1 MHRLK
6 VSLLCLLSI
15 TLAGSVFGQTAPQ
28 PDAGG
33 TAVYDSSSSGV
44 SSYNS
49 YSGGATYGGNAG
61 AYFNAR
67 YFSGNGVGY
76 TQGYQQYGG
85 FVPFWMS
92 DDVVIGPD
100 MRLLIANTGGVG
112 GNFGGIGRKYFAG
125 ADRILGAAG
134 YFDVDQSANR
144 NTYTQGTFGLET
156 LGQYWDLRGNVY
168 YTGNNQDKFV
178 GNGSALCV
186 SGTPFFSGNN
196 IVFQGQQGQYREQAM
211 GGADIEVGAPI
222 FQSTPWLRGYVGAY
236 YYKANQVQ
244 PPMSVNIPNQTNS
257 NPVGFRGHL
266 DAWIADDLLV
276 GVNVTTDPVWGT
288 NVNGMVDFR
297 FSGFKPTRY
306 FPQWNTRERMLAPWQ
321 RNWRIAV
328 EQYQT
333 ATNTDVVAIN
343 PVTGKPYFVSFVN
356 GDNTDAGTG
365 TFEDPFKSFNHP
377 NGIAGADII
386 YVARDGSTA
395 ANPYIGTMKLLDNQI
410 LLGEGGTM
418 TPIALTASYGQCSV
432 NGNFTLPGVDGSGNY
447 PWVSSPGGHAIGL
460 ANNNEVS
467 GFHIINS
474 VDGILGNNITDA
486 NLRNL
491 DIHNNSGRGINLTN
505 VGGTVS
511 YLDVNSSN
519 NATGIFMSETGKTLT
534 STFTAVTTNNNTGNG
549 LQVVG
554 TGGSVTLSATDPTKP
569 LIASGN
575 GTDNANVNMTGGL
588 FQGDFTGATFTNSV
602 GGSGFGYSQAGGSGN
617 LNLTNSLLNNNGID
631 GLNLAASA
639 AGSISATT
647 TGSQLNGNTRDG
659 IHSVATGASTIVT
672 NDSGSTMNQNGRDGY
687 FYDLSGNSVLNATF
701 LNDSLVSNTRSAFFG
716 LMNASTANVNMTNVL
731 ATNSGQNG
739 FALDATAGSI
749 FNATT
754 NNANFSNSGANGI
767 TTTLHALSSAAFNM
781 TGTTDNGNLQNG
793 VSFLADN
800 STYSMTALSSTFNN
814 NSMNGVVG
822 TAQAGSTATLDFS
835 TASSISGN
843 VQNGVFVTTTGL
855 SNVNAS
861 FANTAIDNNS
871 GGSGVRLSMDNSP
884 NSTLAMSGTTTL
896 NNNGTNGLQVDA
908 TTNTVF
914 TPTLVG
920 TTIQGNGQNGVLLNA
935 SSGSK
940 IGTIGNPGA
949 ITNTIIQNNGA
960 NGLETNATGASS
972 LINLLV
978 NNSDINNTT
987 GTQKIGFQFDAT
999 AGGQVIT
1006 SFINGST
1013 LNNNTQNAVNGNVSG
1028 AGSIATITLDGTN
1041 ASNSGSTNAL
1051 LGADTGGVLNF
1062 NASNGASF
1070 DNSVA
1075 GAGLLVNVNGINSV
1089 ANVELD
1095 GITANGNKTVGF
1107 GATATDAAAPG
1118 VGQKGAT
1125 LNVCLQ
1131 TSSFSNNTLQG
1142 LAINVAGPG
1151 AVAYYGVGTT
1161 TAGTGV
1167 TVNGNG
1173 QQGLLTQT
1181 TAGGELDYRSVNSTY
1196 NNNGTGATKY
1206 DGVDM
1211 RVDGT
1216 GSKLRALFSGGTAN
1230 GNGRDG
1236 LHFGGLTDG
1245 GSTNGADITV
1255 SLSDGTT
1262 ASGNGRYS
1270 LNFDANG
1277 ANTANLVEDP
1287 VNPPI
1292 LVGPINLDFSNVGTA
1307 VVNLAGVYHFDNNA
1321 GNGLAVNFANTTTA
1335 FFSLDGQ
1342 GVSTADNN
1350 ALDGISVDMT
1360 NVTNGSIFIGGFSS
1374 ISGNGGNGI
1383 HVGMTNVTNGA
1394 LGLQGIVGGTTM
1406 TGNGGNGIDVQL
1418 NTVNLVNNFSTAVV
1432 SPNVIGLTLTDNQ
1445 SYNACLPLPVVLPVN
1460 TGVIVPTTGLTIDSF
1475 NVANSGAGGI
1485 IVDGTATKIA
1495 TGGAITNNTVSGSLG
1510 GDGIQLS
1517 LHNAALVNPT
1527 ADGFVLTGNSSTGNA
1542 GNGINI
1548 DLLNATM
1555 NNLNMSGT
1563 TTVNNNTGD
1572 GLHINLVNSSMTP
1585 TTDLDSLLASGNGGN
1600 GVSISAA
1607 TNSNIFIDIVS
1618 LTANNNGA
1626 AGFAGTALSGSTL
1639 NVCLDAGSVSTNGT
1653 QGLNLNV
1660 NGVGSV
1666 GNFNLGPV
1674 ATLLGTGVTVNANT
1688 DQGLLATVQN
1698 GGVLNYRSINSTYNN
1713 NGTTTANDGVD
1724 MRVNGA
1730 GSTID
1735 TLFYGGSANGNGR
1748 DGYHFGG
1755 LTDAGSTAGAT
1766 LTVSL
1771 SGVTSTGNT
1780 RDTLNFNALNAAN
1793 ANLLMD
1799 STNPSTITGT
1809 TVVDVTGASNEVVLN
1824 LEGLTFANGFHQT
1837 FDHAATGIN
1846 YAYVSLDG
1854 QGTSTI
1860 GNNGFS
1866 VTMDGLIAGS
1876 VRLVD
1881 YANVT
1886 STTGDAIAVTMDGS
1900 TSAAGHMD
1908 GAIEI
1913 QGPALL
1919 TPTVVNTTNGSGVNI
1934 SLNDTNL
1941 VNGLAA
1947 PSINIQ
1953 VLTTTSSLASPLNCL
1968 PLPTNLLF
1976 AGIAPANGLTITN
1989 LNVTGTTG
1997 LDGISVVGTNSTIA
2011 ATGGANTGGT
2021 ITNNT
2026 VGGTFSGDGINVSMT
2041 NTAATAAMMNGL
2053 NVSNNT
2059 VGGTIG
2065 GDGIRVQDLNT
2076 GATGSAANNVTI
2088 GSNTV
2093 TGVTG
2098 NGIEFVATNPTA
2110 SVSTVNNLQIINN
2123 TVKTSGGN
2131 ALAVSLNNATS
2142 DIFTTSGNSLDTSTL
2157 NGFALN
2163 LNNSTLTSWTS
2174 TGGDITGNT
2183 QNGLVVTNSNTS
2195 SILSGLFTNWAIN
2208 SNGADGV
2215 KFTTSDAT
2223 KSIFGDKV
2231 NSKNITFTGGS
2242 ISNNG
2247 TAATGNGVNLT
2258 NVANGSVANLVFTNE
2273 TIGNTAIGGTQQN
2286 GLVYNIAATGG
2297 TVDALFTGGSINNNA
2312 VDAINGTINGT
2323 GVANGS
2329 ESTITLNGTAANGS
2343 GSTGA
2348 LFTVNNAG
2356 ALTLTV
2362 KDNAGTG
2369 STINNSGADGISITA
2384 TGVNTVATATVTNSS
2399 IMNNGRT
2406 VAGNGITF
2414 NLDNGANSTLPVG
2427 TNSLAVTGSTIG
2439 NTALVGGTQQNGV
2452 LINLNQ
2458 TLVGVGTAN
2467 MFANFKNS
2475 TISNNQLD
2483 GVQANVIGA
2492 QATQI
2497 TAAPYAQ
2504 NASGLHVTL
2513 DNTQV
2518 VTNGFDGLS
2527 FAVNGGVNP
2536 ALGGVVELTSLNG
2549 TSISGNQHNGI
2560 LLIEHDTN
2568 SLVAMSMENT
2578 LVNNNGS
2585 NTFTGDGLN
2594 ATVTGGARFNL
2605 AASANAGVM
2614 SFNGNQGD
2622 GIDIIASDAA
2632 SRVDV
2637 DLFTVNVNANS
2648 FNGLT
2653 FQAIDGADINVR
2665 AYDTTF
2671 DTNQLAGLTGSISQ
2685 TLAGASGTSGI
2696 VNIIGGEANNNG
2708 SSAPAS
2714 VQGSGYSLNAV
2725 NTTGLLA
2732 TLTGQFQSD
2741 QTTTPVSATGNQGY
2755 GINFVASG
2763 TGTQGNLLMSGNTTL
2778 SGNTLGAVNINMTA
2792 LDQAIIKL
2800 SGTFDNNVGD
2810 GIAVTLQNINLGVV
2824 AITGGEVNNNGGNG
2838 INIDLENVTKG
2849 GVLIGGLT
2857 SVSGNGTAN
2866 GAGGL
2871 GQDGIHVVMNN
2882 VGTGLAGNVGGALTI
2897 DGQNG
2902 DPSNVMNV
2910 SNNSGN
2916 GVNVAITGTSH
2927 IDNSTFT
2934 AGTFNA
2940 TVIDYDPLS
2949 PLGTTP
2955 NPVVSPVPAPL
2966 PNPLLNISSPPVAGV
2981 TFSNNTEITGLT
2993 MDKNGNSTGAIKT
3006 GNGILF
3012 GVDGSGASVNGQIVV
3027 SNNTITNTGSTST
3040 TSTHAG
3046 VDLSLTNGASVV
3058 GMDLLANTIT
3068 GTKGDGFQLINPW
3081 FNNTPPSGT
3090 PTLTLN
3096 MTGNV
3101 IDSNTINGVNIDV
3114 PNPNLLSPIV
3124 NLNLTN
3130 NDVSSNGSNGVRFE
3144 LASLVNNANVTTVG
3158 TVNVLS
3164 SLTAN
3169 TLNGNTMNTFN
3180 NNGLMGMYLSSTDP
3194 NQQNTSKLNLT
3205 VGGAGSQNQF
3215 NSNGNAGLG
3224 VNLSGKSSV
3233 TTFNVSNAIFNGNK
3247 QTASSTAN
3255 FNGDGLAVYVQGTTS
3270 PAVAATFNNAVIG
3283 GATNNTTFSGN
3294 QGAGFHLSTLL
3305 TGSSNNLL
3313 IQNSTFNANVSDG
3326 ITIERNA
3333 AVQAPGPYVTNVSI
3347 NNNTITGSTTANGI
3361 ALYSEFADGPDSY
3374 FITKNTITGNALD
3387 GIKIFTTADADINV
3401 TIGQDKLGAAG
3412 GNTISSNGRD
3422 GISANQNLGL
3432 NDIGRVTALVVNNTI
3447 KLNTGNGIGF
3457 GDTTTVQHTLTVGTP
3472 DLGVTKA
3479 SNIIDSNGLS
3489 GIFIDGNSVGQSGS
3503 GNTAAT
3509 TTTTDTIMFNSV
3521 QGNGTRLVA
3530 LNDNGITVKSRGIE
3544 RINVQDNVN
3553 TVTLAGAIGNVAGI
3567 NFNGGDG
3574 IQLDA
3579 SSGNMIAAIGQYNY
3593 GTSTIVHANDVL
3605 HNGNDGIG
3613 LLNAN
3618 GNLSNVKIEGNNIQ
3632 FSGFNSLFNLAG
3644 SGSQGRGIN
3653 VLNAANSGT
3662 GGSPGSVVETV
3673 TTLSIAGNTVS
3684 NSQLEGVYIV
3694 NTSVGGTL
3702 GASNG
3707 VQQGLAA
3714 LAPTQMVTGST
3725 WFNDPRIAMNIV
3737 KNVITSNGQAAN
3749 GNLYDTTGLVV
3760 RIGSAGSNND
3770 FRDAGSTATNL
3781 TSAQIATLGGTN
3793 SLGFGNLQA
3802 AGGVANVTGNIFGG
3816 NFANDVTFS
3825 AFASTVAPPTTT
3837 GTWYYQG
3844 NAAAGSQYFAFGT
3857 TVSGLA
3863 NQPAGTQITYVSD
3876 PLARLDLNFTGN
3888 KGDGNNLYATR
3899 TDTYSSSNAAYYNN
3913 NEQVFKSRINN
3924 NPSGN
3929 GDTATGPFV
3938 SGTRGRSAT
3947 TLPGFIN
3954 SPSGNGNITDVNNP
3968 GNQFLYPSEGGST
3981 FRANFTADASNN
3993 FGVVSQGFFNPNFI
4007 PATPGADSTSFGWD
4021 AF

>member
-33 TAVYDSSSSGV
+33 TAVYDSSSSGGV

-76 TQGYQQYGG
+76 QQGYQQYGG
-85 FVPFWMS
+85 FVPFWLS

-112 GNFGGIGRKYFAG
+112 GNLGGIGRKYFAG
-125 ADRILGAAG
+125 ADRILGAAA
-134 YFDVDQSANR
+134 YFDMDQSSNR
-144 NTYTQGTFGLET
+144 NTYQQGTFGLET
-156 LGQYWDLRGNVY
+156 LGERWDLRGNVY

-178 GNGSALCV
+178 GTGSALCV
-186 SGTPFFSGNN
+186 SGNPFFSGNN

-211 GGADIEVGAPI
+211 GGADIEIGAPI

-244 PPMSVNIPNQTNS
+244 PPMSVNIANQTNA

-266 DAWIADDLLV
+266 DAWIADDLLI

-418 TPIALTASYGQCSV
+418 TPLPLAATYGNCTV
-432 NGNFTLPGVDGSGNY
+432 AGNFTLPGIDGSGNY

-474 VDGILGNNITDA
+474 VDGILGTNINDA

-519 NATGIFMSETGKTLT
+519 NGTGIFMSETGKTLT
-534 STFTAVTTNNNTGNG
+534 STFTSVTTNNNTGNG

-554 TGGSVTLSATDPTKP
+554 TGGSVTLDATDPTKP

-575 GTDNANVNMTGGL
+575 GTDNANVNMTGGTFL
-588 FQGDFTGATFTNSV
+588 GNFTGATFTNSV
-602 GGSGFGYSQAGGSGN
+602 GGSGFGYSQAGGTGT
-617 LNLTNSLLNNNGID
+617 LNLTNSLLNTNGID

-639 AGSISATT
+639 AGSIAATT
-647 TGSQLNGNTRDG
+647 AGSQLNGNTRDG
-659 IHSVATGASTIVT
+659 IHSVATGASTITT
-672 NDSGSTMNQNGRDGY
+672 NDNGSTMNQNGRDGY

-716 LMNASTANVNMTNVL
+716 MMNASTANLNLTNVL

-754 NNANFSNSGANGI
+754 NNANFSTSGANGI
-767 TTTLHALSSAAFNM
+767 STTLHALSSATFNM
-781 TGTTDNGNLQNG
+781 TGTTDNGNIQNG

-800 STYSMTALSSTFNN
+800 SAYSMTAVSSTFNN

-822 TAQAGSTATLDFS
+822 TAQAGSTAVLDLS
-835 TASSISGN
+835 NASSISGN

-871 GGSGVRLSMDNSP
+871 GGAGVRLSMDNSP
-884 NSTLAMSGTTTL
+884 NSSLAMSGTTTL

-908 TTNTVF
+908 TTNTIF

-940 IGTIGNPGA
+940 IGTIGTPGA
-949 ITNTIIQNNGA
+949 ITNSIIQNNGT

-972 LINLLV
+972 LINILV

-987 GTQKIGFQFDAT
+987 GTQQIGYQFDAT

-1028 AGSIATITLDGTN
+1028 AGSIATVTLDGTN
-1041 ASNSGSTNAL
+1041 ASNSGSDNA
-1051 LGADTGGVLNF
+1051 AMTASAGGVLNF
-1062 NASNGASF
+1062 TAMNGASF
-1070 DNSVA
+1070 DNSVN
-1075 GAGLLVNVNGINSV
+1075 GGGVIVGVNGVNSV
-1089 ANVELD
+1089 ANIELND
-1095 GITANGNKTVGF
+1095 ITADGNQTVGF
-1107 GATATDAAAPG
+1107 SASAMDAVAPG
-1118 VGQKGAT
+1118 VGQQGAT

-1142 LAINVAGPG
+1142 LTINVAGPG

-1161 TAGTGV
+1161 TAGTGN

-1181 TAGGELDYRSVNSTY
+1181 TGGGELDYRSINTTY
-1196 NNNGTGATKY
+1196 DNNGTGATKF

-1216 GSKLRALFSGGTAN
+1216 GSKLRTLFSGGTAN

-1287 VNPPI
+1287 SNPPI
-1292 LVGPINLDFSNVGTA
+1292 LVGPINLNFSNIGTA
-1307 VVNLAGVYHFDNNA
+1307 VVNLAGEYHFDNSA
-1321 GNGLAVNFANTTTA
+1321 SNGLAINFANTTTA

-1383 HVGMTNVTNGA
+1383 HVGMTNVANGA
-1394 LGLQGIVGGTTM
+1394 LGLQGIAGGTTM
-1406 TGNGGNGIDVQL
+1406 TGNGANGIDVQL
-1418 NTVNLVNNFSTAVV
+1418 NTVNLVNNFSSTVV
-1432 SPNVIGLTLTDNQ
+1432 SPNVIGLTTTDNQ

-1475 NVANSGAGGI
+1475 NVATSGAGGI
-1485 IVDGTATKIA
+1485 IVDGTATTIA

-1527 ADGFVLTGNSSTGNA
+1527 ADGFVLTGNSSTGNT

-1607 TNSNIFIDIVS
+1607 TNSNIFIDFVS

-1626 AGFAGTALSGSTL
+1626 AGFAGSALSGSTL

-1660 NGVGSV
+1660 DGAGSIA
-1666 GNFNLGPV
+1666 NLNLGPV
-1674 ATLLGTGVTVNANT
+1674 ATLTGPGVTVNGNT
-1688 DQGLLATVQN
+1688 DQGLLASVTN
-1698 GGVLNYRSINSTYNN
+1698 SGVLNYRSINSTYDN

-1780 RDTLNFNALNAAN
+1780 RNALNFDPLNAAN

-1799 STNPSTITGT
+1799 ATRPSTITGPVAGINDAS
-1809 TVVDVTGASNEVVLN
+1809 TVTNEVVLN
-1824 LEGLTFANGFHQT
+1824 LEGLSFANGLNLT
-1837 FDHAATGIN
+1837 FDNAVTGID

-1860 GNNGFS
+1860 D
-1866 VTMDGLIAGS
+1866 DGLAITMNGLISGS

-1881 YANVT
+1881 YASVTNVA
-1886 STTGDAIAVTMDGS
+1886 GDAIAVTMDGS

-1913 QGPALL
+1913 QGVAGQ
-1919 TPTVVNTTNGSGVNI
+1919 TVVNTTNGSGVNI

-1941 VNGLAA
+1941 VNGLTA

-1953 VLTTTSSLASPLNCL
+1953 VLTTTSNLASPLNCL

-1976 AGIAPANGLTITN
+1976 AGIAPANGLTIAN
-1989 LNVTGTTG
+1989 LNITGTTG
-1997 LDGISVVGTNSTIA
+1997 VDGISVVGTNSTIA
-2011 ATGGANTGGT
+2011 ATGGSNTGGT
-2021 ITNNT
+2021 ITNNN

-2041 NTAATAAMMNGL
+2041 NTGATAAMMNGL

-2059 VGGTIG
+2059 VGGTIV

-2076 GATGSAANNVTI
+2076 GATGSAANDITI

-2123 TVKTSGGN
+2123 TVKASGGN
-2131 ALAVSLNNATS
+2131 ALAVTLNNATS
-2142 DIFTTSGNSLDTSTL
+2142 DIFSTSGNSLDTSTL

-2223 KSIFGDKV
+2223 KSIFGDKA
-2231 NSKNITFTGGS
+2231 NAKNITFTGGS

-2247 TAATGNGVNLT
+2247 TTVAGNGVNLGT
-2258 NVANGSVANLVFTNE
+2258 VANGTVANLVFTNE

-2286 GLVYNIAATGG
+2286 GLIYNIAATGA

-2323 GVANGS
+2323 GVAGIS

-2348 LFTVNNAG
+2348 LFAVNNAG
-2356 ALTLTV
+2356 ALTLIV
-2362 KDNAGTG
+2362 QDNAGTG

-2414 NLDNGANSTLPVG
+2414 NLDDGANSTLPTT

-2452 LINLNQ
+2452 AINLNQ
-2458 TLVGVGTAN
+2458 TLIGLGTAN
-2467 MFANFKNS
+2467 MFANFENS
-2475 TISNNQLD
+2475 TISNNQFD
-2483 GVQANVIGA
+2483 GIQANVIGA

-2497 TAAPYAQ
+2497 TATPYAQ
-2504 NASGLHVTL
+2504 AASGLHLTL

-2518 VTNGFDGLS
+2518 ATNGLEGLS
-2527 FAVNGGVNP
+2527 FAVNGGTNP

-2549 TSISGNQHNGI
+2549 TSISGNHHNGI

-2637 DLFTVNVNANS
+2637 DLFTVNVNTNS

-2653 FQAIDGADINVR
+2653 FQAFDSAAVNVR

-2671 DTNQLAGLTGSISQ
+2671 DTNGLAGLTGNVSQ
-2685 TLAGASGTSGI
+2685 TAVGATGTSGI
-2696 VNIIGGEANNNG
+2696 VNIIGGSANNNG
-2708 SSAPAS
+2708 TS
-2714 VQGSGYSLNAV
+2714 VPGNVLGSGYSLNGV
-2725 NTTGLLA
+2725 NTTGNAA
-2732 TLTGQFQSD
+2732 TLTGQFQAD
-2741 QTTTPVSATGNQGY
+2741 QDGNAVSATGNQGY

-2763 TGTQGNLLMSGNTTL
+2763 MGTQGNLLMSGNTIL
-2778 SGNTLGAVNINMTA
+2778 SGNTLGAVNISMTA

-2810 GIAVTLQNINLGVV
+2810 GIAVTLQNVNLGIV

-2838 INIDLENVTKG
+2838 INIDLENVAKG

-2882 VGTGLAGNVGGALTI
+2882 VGTGLAGNVGALTI

-2902 DPSNVMNV
+2902 DPGNVMNV
-2910 SNNSGN
+2910 SNNTGN
-2916 GVNVAITGTSH
+2916 GVSVAITGTSV
-2927 IDNSTFT
+2927 IDN
-2934 AGTFNA
+2934 ATFNMVA
-2940 TVIDYDPLS
+2940 TNANVISYDPN
-2949 PLGTTP
+2949 LGVGFPGTSP
-2955 NPVVSPVPAPL
+2955 NPVVAPVPDPL
-2966 PNPLLNISSPPVAGV
+2966 PNPLLNVGLQPIPGI
-2981 TFSNNTEITGLT
+2981 TFSNSTEITGLT
-2993 MDKNGNSTGAIKT
+2993 MDNNGNSTGAIKT

-3012 GVDGSGASVNGQIVV
+3012 AVDGTTGATVTGPILV

-3046 VDLSLTNGASVV
+3046 VNLQLTNGANVT
-3058 GMDLLANTIT
+3058 GMDLVENTIT
-3068 GTKGDGFQLINPW
+3068 GTKGDGFQLLLPTYTTPGSPLALNFTRDSIT
-3081 FNNTPPSGT
+3081 NNT
-3090 PTLTLN
+3090 L
-3096 MTGNV
+3096 
-3101 IDSNTINGVNIDV
+3101 NGVNISL
-3114 PNPNLLSPIV
+3114 PS
-3124 NLNLTN
+3124 LTTPAPALDLTFT
-3130 NDVSSNGSNGVRFE
+3130 NDTISSNGANGVLLG
-3144 LASLVNNANVTTVG
+3144 LADNPNSKAVANVS
-3158 TVNVLS
+3158 VLS
-3164 SLTAN
+3164 DSTTAN
-3169 TLNGNTMNTFN
+3169 PVSGKFANDFSNNTGMGLFITALNVTDTPPLSANQADLTLIIGGNGAVNTFN
-3180 NNGLMGMYLSSTDP
+3180 ANGDAGVGISLNGLSTG
-3194 NQQNTSKLNLT
+3194 TAT
-3205 VGGAGSQNQF
+3205 
-3215 NSNGNAGLG
+3215 
-3224 VNLSGKSSV
+3224 
-3233 TTFNVSNAIFNGNK
+3233 VSNASFTNTVARGL
-3247 QTASSTAN
+3247 AGSHFS
-3255 FNGDGLAVYVQGTTS
+3255 GDGFSVFLNNSASFTNSTFGD
-3270 PAVAATFNNAVIG
+3270 ATL
-3283 GATNNTTFSGN
+3283 TNTTFSNNAGSGLRVETSLSGN
-3294 QGAGFHLSTLL
+3294 VDTMMIQHTTVAGNGGNGLNFR
-3305 TGSSNNLL
+3305 
-3313 IQNSTFNANVSDG
+3313 
-3326 ITIERNA
+3326 RNA
-3333 AVQAPGPYVTNVSI
+3333 GVPVPGPYVTNVSI
-3347 NNNTITGSTTANGI
+3347 MNNNITQNLNGVSI
-3361 ALYSEFADGPDSY
+3361 SAEFADGADTY
-3374 FITKNTITGNALD
+3374 TINNNVISNNRANGVALA
-3387 GIKIFTTADADINV
+3387 TVADADLTANFD
-3401 TIGQDKLGAAG
+3401 T
-3412 GNTISSNGRD
+3412 NTISSNGQD
-3422 GISANQNLGL
+3422 GIHASQNLGGTDLSVITSTIINSTLTNNGDDGIDFTATHALVIGTLAAPNLISGNLGDGINIIGTSEQQSGGIPVQFTDQIVGNAIL
-3432 NDIGRVTALVVNNTI
+3432 NNGQNGINITVSGQGLVLPQGSFETVNIDSNNRFSTAPGGIFGGINGNGADGIRLTDIGGKLTAVVNNNDV
-3447 KLNTGNGIGF
+3447 L
-3457 GDTTTVQHTLTVGTP
+3457 
-3472 DLGVTKA
+3472 
-3479 SNIIDSNGLS
+3479 
-3489 GIFIDGNSVGQSGS
+3489 NSVGDG
-3503 GNTAAT
+3503 
-3509 TTTTDTIMFNSV
+3509 V
-3521 QGNGTRLVA
+3521 QVL
-3530 LNDNGITVKSRGIE
+3530 
-3544 RINVQDNVN
+3544 
-3553 TVTLAGAIGNVAGI
+3553 
-3567 NFNGGDG
+3567 
-3574 IQLDA
+3574 
-3579 SSGNMIAAIGQYNY
+3579 
-3593 GTSTIVHANDVL
+3593 TSTNQVNNVTITSNDI
-3605 HNGNDGIG
+3605 DT
-3613 LLNAN
+3613 
-3618 GNLSNVKIEGNNIQ
+3618 
-3632 FSGFNSLFNLAG
+3632 SG
-3644 SGSQGRGIN
+3644 GRGIN
-3653 VLNAANSGT
+3653 VLNAANSAT
-3662 GGSPGSVVETV
+3662 N
-3673 TTLSIAGNTVS
+3673 LQIDS
-3684 NSQLEGVYIV
+3684 NIVARSFLEGIYIV
-3694 NTSVGGTL
+3694 NTSTNGQL
-3702 GASNG
+3702 GNSTASVQG
-3707 VQQGLAA
+3707 VDA
-3714 LAPTQMVTGST
+3714 LANAAMAIDNT
-3725 WFNDPRIAMNIV
+3725 WLNDPELALTMHSNT
-3737 KNVITSNGQAAN
+3737 ITSNGQAAN
-3749 GNLYDTTGLVV
+3749 GGILYEASGLVIRV
-3760 RIGSAGSNND
+3760 GSSGASNSYT
-3770 FRDAGSTATNL
+3770 DAGGFASNYSSGTLTDATVV
-3781 TSAQIATLGGTN
+3781 SV
-3793 SLGFGNLQA
+3793 GNMTR
-3802 AGGVANVTGNIFGG
+3802 GGVAANIFDNAFTGQF
-3816 NFANDVTFS
+3816 NADVTFQ
-3825 AFASTVAPPTTT
+3825 AFTSTTAPPTTAGAWT
-3837 GTWYYQG
+3837 DQNQG
-3844 NAAAGSQYFAFGT
+3844 DSAAT
-3857 TVSGLA
+3857 PPVPR
-3863 NQPAGTQITYVSD
+3863 NPADDVFRVDSFTSD
-3876 PLARLDLNFTGN
+3876 PLSRLDLRFTTTNTGES
-3888 KGDGNNLYATR
+3888 AIVTR
-3899 TDTYSSSNAAYYNN
+3899 TDFFSGGNGVYNN
-3913 NEQVFKSRINN
+3913 AEGTFKSRTTSVDGNDPPVGGNN
-3924 NPSGN
+3924 ASNVQN
-3929 GDTATGPFV
+3929 GDDGGPFNSATRDRNITRQASIDAPFNTPTGV
-3938 SGTRGRSAT
+3938 TSNNLPAGPPNQINVSVNGFLYSGTGA
-3947 TLPGFIN
+3947 
-3954 SPSGNGNITDVNNP
+3954 
-3968 GNQFLYPSEGGST
+3968 ST
-3981 FRANFTADASNN
+3981 FRRTADSSTN
-3993 FGVVSQGFFNPNFI
+3993 GFNTI
-4007 PATPGADSTSFGWD
+4007 PAGSAFGSQVLDPQNQFGAQSFRWD